1 MTDNRLPQ
9 QLLYRELYQ
18 GKRSVGGQ
26 KKRFKDCLKTSLKD
40 LDIDIN
46 TWETLALDHP
56 TWRSRNTAGVRAA
69 ETRQRK
75 RAVRKAWASSTSTAV
90 PGLMCPTCGRAFR
103 TRIGFTNSL
112 AWPTVLNDQSEIE
125 VVVIF
130 DSEEWPSSQTTTTKT
145 TKSLV
150 ELAAA
155 RDSSCCKVRRKN
167 F

>member
-75 RAVRKAWASSTSTAV
+75 RAVRKA
-90 PGLMCPTCGRAFR
+90 
-103 TRIGFTNSL
+103 
-112 AWPTVLNDQSEIE
+112 
-125 VVVIF
+125 
-130 DSEEWPSSQTTTTKT
+130 
-145 TKSLV
+145 
-150 ELAAA
+150 
-155 RDSSCCKVRRKN
+155 
-167 F
+167 